1 TDVTGILPVANGG
14 TGANTLLDTAIIIG
28 NGTSAVEATAAL
40 TYDSST
46 DTMTIG
52 GATGVEIVAA
62 GGDVTIEALDTN
74 ADINLVP
81 NGTGSVV
88 IGPAGAGQIS
98 SDSGQTLTITGD
110 TGLTLAS
117 TTGDVTIDSSDG
129 VLIDLPNTT

>member
-1 TDVTGILPVANGG
+1 
-14 TGANTLLDTAIIIG
+14 
-28 NGTSAVEATAAL
+28 

-117 TTGDVTIDSSDG
+117 TTGDVTIDSSDD
-129 VLIDLPNTT
+129 VLIDLPNTTTAKVSLTTVTAANYATSLGDNDLVN